1 MREILPFFSANLHPL
16 VRRAGQHWVYDAM
29 YACEPEIAGMQN
41 RESSIEMTRHAQ
53 PHLDVPQRAA
63 NPEVNDWVRE
73 IAALTKPSRIVWC
86 DGSQAEIDAL
96 TAEMVE
102 AGTLIKLN
110 EELRPGSYLARSDAG
125 DVARVESRTYICSE
139 NEEDAGPTNNWRAP
153 AEMKAELSGLFDGSM
168 RGRPMYVV
176 PFAMGPL
183 GGAITQ
189 YGVEITDSPTSC
201 FRWRS

>member
-1 MREILPFFSANLHPL
+1 
-16 VRRAGQHWVYDAM
+16 
-29 YACEPEIAGMQN
+29 MQN

-189 YGVEITDSPTSC
+189 YGVEIDHRLPLRRAFDGAHDPLRRRRPRAPHARPRLGEGPAQRRLPT
-201 FRWRS
+201 